1 MLWSDVR
8 PQPTFA
14 RQGCAE
20 EAVGIMVRDI
30 RRSETDEYD
39 RLAARDT
46 GGESNLLMGMPI
58 VDISMVVQD
67 LADVRGISMAV
78 SSLLLH
84 QTLHTN
90 IQSSEGV
97 ISIAKGEELPRPEP
111 LRPWRKPSC
120 IAKAARRRRGA
131 GVGLSRNF
139 RSSRFALGTSTKTHV
154 QNKRSTCADH
164 VVRTEPGESD
174 DLVLRYSAQ
183 ATGSRAGV
191 PGFGRLGK
199 EFHAKLESGSPRI
212 PWKALA
218 TDICHANDASSAA
231 PLVKGVVA
239 SVLHVQNV

>member
-14 RQGCAE
+14 YIRWRIAKAALRRPSELWFETSDGQRLDCH
-20 EAVGIMVRDI
+20 AVVL
-30 RRSETDEYD
+30 DEYN

-174 DLVLRYSAQ
+174 DLVEHCFS
-183 ATGSRAGV
+183 GRAWM
-191 PGFGRLGK
+191 
-199 EFHAKLESGSPRI
+199 KLDAPRARNRRG
-212 PWKALA
+212 WQKHYA
-218 TDICHANDASSAA
+218 DE
-231 PLVKGVVA
+231 GER
-239 SVLHVQNV
+239 